1 MDAFTLVDAAVAAV
15 IIISGILAYARGLL
29 RETLAIAGWVIA
41 AVAAFVLAPAV
52 EPWMRE
58 IPVVGPIL
66 GDSCELTIIAA
77 FAAVFAVVLV
87 VVALFTPVFSSLVRN
102 SALGGLDQGLGFF
115 FGVLRGILLVAVALI
130 VYQAA
135 VPAVPAGTVEM
146 VENSR
151 SVAVFAR
158 VQEAITDAVPEDAP
172 NWIVRQYEALVA
184 GCEAPR
190 N

>member
-1 MDAFTLVDAAVAAV
+1 MDTFTLIDGAVALV
-15 IIISGILAYARGLL
+15 IIVSAVLAYARGFM
-29 RETLAIAGWVIA
+29 REALAILGWVIA

-58 IPVVGPIL
+58 IPFIGPIL

-87 VVALFTPVFSSLVRN
+87 VMALFTPVFSSLVRN
-102 SALGGLDQGLGFF
+102 SALGGLDQGMGFF
-115 FGVLRGILLVAVALI
+115 FGVLRGIILVAVALI
-130 VYQAA
+130 VYERA
-135 VPAVPAGTVEM
+135 VPPGTVEM
-146 VENSR
+146 VDNSR

-158 VQEAITDAVPEDAP
+158 VQLSITEAVPEDAP
-172 NWIVRQYEALVA
+172 NWIVERYEELVA
-184 GCEAPR
+184 SCAAPT

>member
-135 VPAVPAGTVEM
+135 VPAGTVEM

>member
-1 MDAFTLVDAAVAAV
+1 MESFTLIDGGVALV
-15 IIISGILAYARGLL
+15 IVISAILAYARGFL
-29 RETLAIAGWVIA
+29 RETLAILGWVVA

-58 IPVVGPIL
+58 IPFIGPIL

-87 VVALFTPVFSSLVRN
+87 IMALFTPVFSSLVRN
-102 SALGGLDQGLGFF
+102 SALGGLDQGFGFF
-115 FGVLRGILLVAVALI
+115 FGVLRGIILVAVALI
-130 VYQAA
+130 VYERA
-135 VPAVPAGTVEM
+135 VPPGTVEM
-146 VENSR
+146 VDNSR

-172 NWIVRQYEALVA
+172 NWIVERYEELV
-184 GCEAPR
+184 GSCEAPG